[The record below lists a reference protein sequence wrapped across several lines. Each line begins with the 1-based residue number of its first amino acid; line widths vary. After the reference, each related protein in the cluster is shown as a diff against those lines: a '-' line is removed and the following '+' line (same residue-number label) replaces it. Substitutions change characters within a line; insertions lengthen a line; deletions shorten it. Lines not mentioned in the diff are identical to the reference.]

1 MLLKPP
7 VPGAGQVVVV
17 VLDWSRAKHH
27 ICRGGRLNTP
37 VKQAGAITPI
47 WARVALG

>member
-17 VLDWSRAKHH
+17 VLDWSRAKHR
-27 ICRGGRLNTP
+27 IYRVGRRNTLA
-37 VKQAGAITPI
+37 KQAGAITPI
-47 WARVALG
+47 WARAGPG